1 MSNPGYSKN
10 VSTYLDT
17 NPDLNSALNYVLGP
31 LQYTN
36 FYYKDPAV
44 QDPKDQLVLGQ
55 PPLPGN
61 RTFLDIKRLSKSPSG
76 QNAPNGAPTQCY
88 DASGNPH
95 NLSVLIDTV
104 QKNAGLSN
112 QGLLYSLYASAKDF
126 DDGISSV
133 DISSNPYLCKPVQ
146 VPISDDPNSPSSD
159 VRYVPLKEGFSEYE
173 KNPLHDPIVW
183 FYFASIAI
191 ILCAMILRKNI

>member
-1 MSNPGYSKN
+1 MSNPQN
-10 VSTYLDT
+10 LSTYLNT
-17 NPDLNSALNYVLGP
+17 NPDLDSALNYVMGP

-61 RTFLDIKRLSKSPSG
+61 RTFLDIKQLSRAPSS
-76 QNAPNGAPTQCY
+76 NVAPTQCY

-104 QKNAGLSN
+104 QKNAVLN
-112 QGLLYSLYASAKDF
+112 HGLLYSLYASVKDF
-126 DDGISSV
+126 DNGISNP

-146 VPISDDPNSPSSD
+146 VPISDNPNSPSSD

-173 KNPLHDPIVW
+173 KNPLRDPIVW

-191 ILCAMILRKNI
+191 ILCAMILRKKI